1 MTDKQLETKF
11 ADLTVGI
18 IPIPAIRRV
27 MERRELAERCE
38 DRQGICLV
46 LRESP
51 ALMKVPHV

>member
-51 ALMKVPHV
+51 AL